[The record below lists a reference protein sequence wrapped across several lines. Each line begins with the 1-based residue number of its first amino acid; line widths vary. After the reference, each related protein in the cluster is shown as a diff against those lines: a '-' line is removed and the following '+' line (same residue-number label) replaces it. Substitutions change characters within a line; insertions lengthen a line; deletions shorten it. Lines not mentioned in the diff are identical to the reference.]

1 MPNDSGTKTAAMVV
15 IGNEILSGKVADSN
29 SPFLAREL
37 RAAGVSLER
46 IVVIPDDVA
55 LIGETVAA
63 HAALFDFVFT
73 SGGVGPTHDD
83 MTMDGIAA
91 GFGVSV
97 IEHVEL
103 REMIAQAVGGSLSEA
118 HLKMAQVP
126 EGAELVGDHKHFPTV
141 RLRNVYI
148 LPGIPEIFEAKVVG
162 LRERFAGAPYH
173 LRQILVSVNETRIA
187 DFLNETLDRF
197 PELMLGSYPK
207 FANERYSVRLTLES
221 KNEEYLEAALEDL
234 VGRMPEKFIVEVV
247 R

>member
-1 MPNDSGTKTAAMVV
+1 MSDDSVTKTAAMVV
-15 IGNEILSGKVADSN
+15 IGNEILSGKVTDSN
-29 SPFLAREL
+29 SPFLAKAL

-63 HAALFDFVFT
+63 NAAMFDYVFT

-83 MTMDGIAA
+83 LTMDGIAA
-91 GFGVSV
+91 GFGVDV
-97 IEHVEL
+97 IEHAEL
-103 REMIAQAVGGSLSEA
+103 REMIAKAVGDTLSES

-126 EGAELVGDHKHFPTV
+126 DGAELVGDHKYFPTV
-141 RLRNVYI
+141 RMRNVYV
-148 LPGIPEIFEAKVVG
+148 LPGIPEIFEAKIQG
-162 LRERFAGAPYH
+162 LRDRFEGAPFH
-173 LRQILVSVNETRIA
+173 LRQILVSVGETRIA
-187 DFLNETLDRF
+187 DYLNETLVRF

-207 FANERYSVRLTLES
+207 FANEEYSVRLTLES

-234 VGRMPEKFIVEVV
+234 VGRMPESYIVEVV